1 MKSEVTD
8 ALFSEWNLLRA
19 VAPDTTLWD
28 AFVSLVDDRVPTYIL
43 IMKAEI
49 DIVKY
54 IAMGQSLATIHR
66 KIGIPSK
73 DIRKI
78 AFTWGVEPM
87 QSTLDFNPLMMYN
100 IGTTSEMMEYR
111 VNDLLAIPLPSDIF
125 IVIVNNIERYL
136 DMKNVLQEDDD
147 GRG

>member
-19 VAPDTTLWD
+19 IDPDTTLWD

-49 DIVKY
+49 DIIKY

-66 KIGIPSK
+66 KTGIPSK
-73 DIRKI
+73 DVRKI
-78 AFTWGVEPM
+78 AFTWGVEPI
-87 QSTLDFNPLMMYN
+87 QSTLDFNPLMVYN
-100 IGTTSEMMEYR
+100 VGTTPEMMEDR
-111 VNDLLAIPLPSDIF
+111 MNDLLAIPLSSDIY
-125 IVIVNNIERYL
+125 IDIVNNVERYL
-136 DMKNVLQEDDD
+136 DMKTVLQENDY